1 MTNAKHELR
10 KMYRDSIW
18 RFSLEH
24 KLIFNTHIFQT
35 LPLDLGE
42 GEGASTLC
50 DVSFNAE
57 GNASGT
63 VDN

>member
-1 MTNAKHELR
+1 MQNM
-10 KMYRDSIW
+10 MYRNSMW

-24 KLIFNTHIFQT
+24 KVIFNTHLFQT

-42 GEGASTLC
+42 GASTLC
-50 DVSFNAE
+50 DVSVNAE

>member
-1 MTNAKHELR
+1 MQNMNCAKC
-10 KMYRDSIW
+10 IATACG
-18 RFSLEH
+18 LEH
-24 KLIFNTHIFQT
+24 KVIFNTHLFQT

-42 GEGASTLC
+42 GASTLC
-50 DVSFNAE
+50 DVSVNAE